1 MYWSVNVYS
10 KLKLHPFYRI
20 IIIIISEPPSSV
32 HMYFDKSIL
41 SLLES
46 TTLECTT
53 VGGGPT
59 VAHNLT
65 LWKNNEL
72 LATNQ
77 GDSLRYFIRPS
88 QYGSYRCAV
97 GDVYNTSL
105 LYEKGI

>member
-1 MYWSVNVYS
+1 
-10 KLKLHPFYRI
+10 
-20 IIIIISEPPSSV
+20 
-32 HMYFDKSIL
+32 MYFDKFIL

-53 VGGGPT
+53 VGGRPT
-59 VAHNLT
+59 DRHNLT

-77 GDSLRYFIRPS
+77 GDSLRYSIGPS

-105 LYEKGI
+105 LYEKGIYRSNPI